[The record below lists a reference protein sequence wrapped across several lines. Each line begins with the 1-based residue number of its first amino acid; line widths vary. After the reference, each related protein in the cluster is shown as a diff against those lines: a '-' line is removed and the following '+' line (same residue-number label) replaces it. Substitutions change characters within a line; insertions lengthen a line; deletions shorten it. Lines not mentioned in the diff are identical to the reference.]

1 MSPLV
6 ANSEG
11 SHDSNHKNSAPPTGA
26 HATSSPSGAHQG
38 AQPSSSTTASGAST
52 IEMKEK
58 MILWSRQLG
67 VTCVHCHNL
76 ENFKDDHKLSFKTAL
91 KHEKM
96 GKVLQEEVF
105 NDRDAGH
112 ELKVKVQCYM
122 CHRGLQWPEY
132 IEPPNSL
139 TK

>member
-1 MSPLV
+1 
-6 ANSEG
+6 
-11 SHDSNHKNSAPPTGA
+11 
-26 HATSSPSGAHQG
+26 
-38 AQPSSSTTASGAST
+38 
-52 IEMKEK
+52 MKEK